1 MGEKIRIKDIEG
13 DSDALKTLFE
23 SLDCSLADYLNV
35 PRRSKKDNWIL
46 PISAIFYIVFLC
58 VLWNIPAT
66 NDAIIFRNCLAIISF
81 TFAGCVIIYS
91 YLCWKNIVATIIC
104 ALFVIFLY
112 KMAIGSTTPEEAA
125 NDMKGAIEEMK

>member
-23 SLDCSLADYLNV
+23 SLDCSLADYLSA
-35 PRRSKKDNWIL
+35 PRKSKNDNLIL
-46 PISAIFYIVFLC
+46 SSFAILYIILLC
-58 VLWNIPAT
+58 ILWNIPAT
-66 NDAIIFRNCLAIISF
+66 DDAIVLRNCLIIISF
-81 TFAGCVIIYS
+81 AFAGCVTIYS
-91 YLCWKNIVATIIC
+91 YLYWKNIVATIIC

-112 KMAIGSTTPEEAA
+112 KMAIGSTTPAEAA